1 MSSGHE
7 AEHEQFVDWLNSPE
21 AAEIFR
27 RRRLTEYQLSE
38 QNGSLRIVFKAPHT
52 GDPRIFI
59 EFLRYPGLWPDY
71 WEFVS
76 SAHSEETLDG
86 GVVRV
91 HWKRDAH
98 N

>member
-1 MSSGHE
+1 M
-7 AEHEQFVDWLNSPE
+7 AWLNSPE

-38 QNGSLRIVFKAPHT
+38 SNGALRVIFKAPHT

-59 EFLRYPGLWPDY
+59 DFLRYPGMWPEY

-76 SAHSEETLDG
+76 SSPAEGLADG
-86 GVVRV
+86 EVVRV

-98 N
+98 D